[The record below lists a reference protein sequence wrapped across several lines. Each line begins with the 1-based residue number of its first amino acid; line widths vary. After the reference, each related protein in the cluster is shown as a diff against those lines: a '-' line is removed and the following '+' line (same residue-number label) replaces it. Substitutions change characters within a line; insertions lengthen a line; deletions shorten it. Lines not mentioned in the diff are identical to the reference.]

1 MIRIET
7 KPVKAIATIDV
18 PGSKSYTH
26 RLLMAAALSDGACR
40 IANPLRSE
48 DTHWT
53 AQALRQMG
61 VVIEERPS
69 AIHVSGTGGH
79 FNATDQPIY
88 LGNSG
93 TSMRLLGGLAVLGQG
108 DYLLTGSAR
117 MCQRPIQP
125 LLDALRQ
132 MGVPAVAVNDDGCP
146 PVRISGGHRKGGHRV
161 DIDCSVSSQYL
172 TALLMI
178 APCLDQGLTLSVPR
192 GPVSKPY
199 IDMTVDILDAFGI
212 RVARD
217 GYTQFAISG
226 SQRYTA
232 GNYRV
237 ESDASQAGYFWAAAA
252 VTGATVKVRGVCRS
266 SRQGDVGLAEVLGRM
281 GCRVSH
287 EPDGIAVTGGA
298 LTAVCV
304 DMEHMPDMVPTLA
317 VVAAFASGT
326 TVITNVAHLRAKESD
341 RLAAV
346 VRELGKMGIAA
357 ESTADELRI
366 CGGHP
371 RGARIDT
378 YDDHRIAMSFA
389 VAGLRVP
396 GVWIADETCVQKSFP
411 DFWTVFSGLYR

>member
-7 KPVKAIATIDV
+7 RPVKAIATIDV

-61 VVIEERPS
+61 VVIEERAS
-69 AIHVSGTGGH
+69 EIHVSGIGGH
-79 FNATDQPIY
+79 FSATDQPIY

-93 TSMRLLGGLAVLGQG
+93 TSMRLLGGLTVLGQG
-108 DYLLTGSAR
+108 EYLLTGSAR

-132 MGVPAVAVNDDGCP
+132 MGVPAVAVNGDGCP
-146 PVRISGGHRKGGHRV
+146 PVRISGGHRRGGHSV

-178 APCLDQGLTLSVPR
+178 APCLDQGLTLSVSR

-217 GYTQFAISG
+217 GYTHFAISG
-226 SQRYTA
+226 GQRYTA

-252 VTGATVKVRGVCRS
+252 VTGATVKVRGVSRS
-266 SRQGDVGLAEVLGRM
+266 SRQGDVGLADVLGRM
-281 GCRVSH
+281 GCRVTH

-304 DMEHMPDMVPTLA
+304 DMGHMPDMVPTLA
-317 VVAAFASGT
+317 VVAAFAGGT
-326 TVITNVAHLRAKESD
+326 TVIANVAHLRAKESD

-346 VRELGKMGIAA
+346 VRGLGKMGIAA

-371 RGARIDT
+371 GGARIDT

-411 DFWTVFSGLYR
+411 DFWEVFSGLYR